1 MSLKKQR
8 HCYVCSHCFH
18 VAMQWMG
25 QCPQC
30 QSFNTL
36 TEQARS
42 GDSRSSGNYAGGA
55 ASESEIVRYDAI
67 AAQDVSRFSSG
78 NGEFDRVLGGG
89 FVPGSVCILS
99 GDPGVGKSTLMLQIL
114 ASLGDDYKALYLS
127 GEESLSQIRLRGE
140 RLGMNAARFHLA
152 TATHLETILKLLKEH
167 RPKFLVIDSIQ
178 TVESE
183 QLDALAGSVSQIRYC
198 AQMITKYAKQHH
210 ATVLMIGHVN
220 KDGAIAGPKIFEHL
234 VDTVLYLESDDQ
246 GRYRLLRT
254 LKNRFGAINELG
266 ILCMTREG
274 LKAVKHPSALFT
286 SHQAQPVSGTAVTAV
301 WEGSRVLLV
310 EIQSLVVDSPQYQAK
325 RLVVGFDA
333 SRLNLLLAILSRL
346 NDWPGSRFDVFLNVV
361 GGLKIQETAAD
372 AAVLAAVF
380 SSFKNKIL
388 PREWVFFGEI
398 GLGGEMRPVQYAV
411 ERVQEA
417 VKHGYKKVF
426 LPASNQAGLK
436 EFKDKNL
443 IEFFGHARELI
454 AFIAEYEYQA
464 PAT

>member
-1 MSLKKQR
+1 MSSKKAR
-8 HCYVCSHCFH
+8 SCYVCKSCGH

-36 TEQARS
+36 EEEQ
-42 GDSRSSGNYAGGA
+42 RSSSSKAGAHYAGSSA
-55 ASESEIVRYDAI
+55 ATEVVRYDAI
-67 AAQDVSRFSSG
+67 EAQDVLRFSSG
-78 NGEFDRVLGGG
+78 NPEFDRVLGGG

-114 ASLGDDYKALYLS
+114 ASLSPDFQALYLS

-140 RLGMNAARFHLA
+140 RLGMGEAKFHLA
-152 TATHLETILKLLKEH
+152 TATHLETIESLLKKH
-167 RPKFLVIDSIQ
+167 QPKFLVIDSIQ
-178 TVESE
+178 TLESDH
-183 QLDALAGSVSQIRYC
+183 LDAIAGSVSQIRYC
-198 AQMITKYAKQHH
+198 AQVITRYAKQNH

-220 KDGAIAGPKIFEHL
+220 KDGAIAGPKVFEHL

-266 ILCMTREG
+266 ILCMTQEG

-286 SHQAQPVSGTAVTAV
+286 SHQAQAVSGTAVTAL

-333 SRLNLLLAILSRL
+333 ARLNLLLAILSRL

-361 GGLKIQETAAD
+361 GGLKIAETAAD

-388 PREWVFFGEI
+388 PRQWVFFGEI

-417 VKHGYKKVF
+417 LKHGYTKVF
-426 LPASNQAGLK
+426 LPQANQAGLK
-436 EFKDKNL
+436 ELQSKKM
-443 IEFFGHARELI
+443 IHFFGHARELI
-454 AFIAEYEYQA
+454 AFIAEHHESG
-464 PAT
+464 